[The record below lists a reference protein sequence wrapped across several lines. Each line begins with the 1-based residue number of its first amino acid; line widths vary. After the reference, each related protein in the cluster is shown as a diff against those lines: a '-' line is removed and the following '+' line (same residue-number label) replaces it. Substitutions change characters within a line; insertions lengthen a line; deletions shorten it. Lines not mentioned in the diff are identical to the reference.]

1 MVGDRPGFP
10 FVALFLPSEFYLSL
24 RLAVQKQ
31 RDPRHKACVVC
42 TARDLVPRLRNV
54 Q

>member
-1 MVGDRPGFP
+1 MALLLP
-10 FVALFLPSEFYLSL
+10 FEFFLSL

-42 TARDLVPRLRNV
+42 TARDLVPRLKNV